1 MKIRIK
7 NGRLID
13 PANNIDKKGDLYI
26 ADGRIVSALKAVS
39 GFTPD
44 REIEA
49 GGQWVC
55 PGIID
60 LGARFREPG
69 LEHKATIESE
79 AVAAAA
85 AGVTAVC
92 YPPDTD
98 PVIDTAAAAELI
110 HQRAAATGR
119 IRIHTIAA
127 LTQGLGGE
135 LLAEMAE
142 LKEAGCIAVSNAA
155 RPVAGTEVL
164 RRALEYA
171 ATVDLPVFIHAEDPW
186 LRNRGVAHEG
196 ALSTRLGLPPIP
208 ETAETTAVAQAL
220 LLIEHAGVRAHFC
233 RLSAARSIELIAAAR
248 QRGLPV
254 TADVGVCHLHLTET
268 DIDGYNTQ
276 CHLIPPLRRLADKQA
291 LTQALADGRIEA
303 VCSDH
308 QPHDLDAKAAPFSL
322 SEPGASTLETLLP
335 LVLDLV
341 HKKTLT
347 PSRAVACLTA
357 EPARILGLDAG
368 TLSKDAPADVILIDP
383 DAAWTV
389 DRNQFLSAG
398 RNTPF
403 HGWEMCGRVTHTLL
417 GGRLVHQT
425 V

>member
-1 MKIRIK
+1 MKLHIKKGRI
-7 NGRLID
+7 ID
-13 PANNIDKKGDLYI
+13 PANNIDKEGDIYI
-26 ADGRIVSALKAVS
+26 ADGRIVSVLKTVS
-39 GFTPD
+39 GFGAD
-44 REIEA
+44 QVIDA
-49 GGQWVC
+49 KGLWVC

-85 AGVTAVC
+85 GGVTAVC

-110 HQRAAATGR
+110 HQRATATGR
-119 IRIHTIAA
+119 VRIHTVAA
-127 LTQGLGGE
+127 LTQGLEGK
-135 LLAEMAE
+135 LLAEMAG
-142 LKEAGCIAVSNAA
+142 LKEAGCIAVSNVNRAIA
-155 RPVAGTEVL
+155 STEVF
-164 RRALEYA
+164 RRSLEYA

-186 LRNRGVAHEG
+186 LRNYGVAHEG

-220 LLIEHAGVRAHFC
+220 LLIEHAGARAHFC
-233 RLSAARSIELIAAAR
+233 RLSAARSIELVAAAR

-254 TADVGVCHLHLTET
+254 TADVGICHLHLTEM

-276 CHLIPPLRRLADKQA
+276 CHLIPPLRRLADKEA
-291 LTQALADGRIEA
+291 LTQSVADGRIEA

-341 HKKTLT
+341 HKEKLT
-347 PSRAVACLTA
+347 PGRAVACLTA

-389 DRNQFLSAG
+389 DRERLLSAG

-403 HGWEMCGRVTHTLL
+403 HGWEMSGRVTHTLL
-417 GGRLVHQT
+417 GGRLVHQA